1 MLRPRGRENQV
12 TGYHCSLSL
21 SLLHYSP
28 PLPSTPSIYRT
39 VASPFSLPVILL
51 RRWLEWALEKKKRE
65 RELRGITTRGRRII
79 FGMHVPPLHPSLLFL
94 SPRWQ
99 TAILIHR
106 SAMLAIFFMRQ
117 PLFPTGTSPKGGWIV
132 RGQDYLSS
140 RERFVYTWSE
150 DSFFRM
156 KRNGGMKFCVF
167 CDLQISIILI
177 FFLWSRC
184 ESILLFFAFSLSTI
198 KFDPSSIRF

>member
-1 MLRPRGRENQV
+1 MCCGHAAARIKSQGTTAL
-12 TGYHCSLSL
+12 SLSL
-21 SLLHYSP
+21 SPPLFSTPPINPLDIPYSRFSFFSPCNSP
-28 PLPSTPSIYRT
+28 PTMARVSSRK
-39 VASPFSLPVILL
+39 
-51 RRWLEWALEKKKRE
+51 EKEKE

-79 FGMHVPPLHPSLLFL
+79 LGMHVPPLDPSLLFL

-140 RERFVYTWSE
+140 RERFVYVE
-150 DSFFRM
+150 R
-156 KRNGGMKFCVF
+156 G
-167 CDLQISIILI
+167 
-177 FFLWSRC
+177 
-184 ESILLFFAFSLSTI
+184 
-198 KFDPSSIRF
+198 